1 MNDRD
6 RRKVVRLCQEIVKTV
21 KRPDI
26 VMMIVTDE
34 DDPDPH
40 GNNTRV
46 FSNLANTADAI
57 RFIGEIASKSGA
69 HYIKN

>member
-26 VMMIVTDE
+26 VMMIVTDN
-34 DDPDPH
+34 DDTDD

-46 FSNLANTADAI
+46 FSNLADSADAI
-57 RFIGEIASKSGA
+57 RFIGEIASKAGA
-69 HYIKN
+69 YYIKN